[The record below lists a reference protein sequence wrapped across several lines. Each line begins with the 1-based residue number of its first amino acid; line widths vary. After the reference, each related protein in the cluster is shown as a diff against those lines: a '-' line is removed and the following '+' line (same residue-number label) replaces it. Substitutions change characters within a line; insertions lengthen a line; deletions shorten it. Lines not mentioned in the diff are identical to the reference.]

1 MVVPE
6 GDGEAKTFCF
16 RAATKGHLAG
26 VQGRRAFD
34 TAPALRFRPW
44 LDVADPD
51 APPAVPKANGSPL
64 FPVGRCSSGR
74 ELWRRLSQH
83 AFFQE

>member
-16 RAATKGHLAG
+16 RAATTWPLAG
-26 VQGRRAFD
+26 VQERRAFD

-44 LDVADPD
+44 LNVADPD
-51 APPAVPKANGSPL
+51 APSAVARDYGFPL

-74 ELWRRLSQH
+74 EL
-83 AFFQE
+83 